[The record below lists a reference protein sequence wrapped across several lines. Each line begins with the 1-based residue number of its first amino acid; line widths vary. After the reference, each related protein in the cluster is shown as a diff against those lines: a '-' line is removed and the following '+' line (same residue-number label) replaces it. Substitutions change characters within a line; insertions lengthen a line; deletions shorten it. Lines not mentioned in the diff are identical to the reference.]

1 MDRQLDLTSLMLFYE
16 IVECGSLAAAG
27 AKLKIAKSTVSR
39 GLARLEQ
46 QVGSS
51 LLKRGTRKLTLTEIG
66 ASLHSRCKRVA
77 KEVEQASAEALGMQ
91 SNMRG
96 TLRLSI
102 PGDLG
107 VSWLGDVMA
116 DFSRQFPDVTINVRI
131 HNSDIIDPIEE
142 PFDIVIQVG
151 ETKPLRSV
159 CRPLATLSRGIYVSP
174 AYLAARGRPESLEAS
189 QGHDWI
195 VTDVQQRD
203 GVLLFRDNAKG
214 GREVSVAMK
223 VVVNSARLAREF
235 AISGLGLALV
245 PDTLCQSA
253 VQQGRLVRVLA
264 DWHAPA
270 LHVSALLLSRDRI
283 PRKTRVFLEFFAQKM
298 SAPQRGARA
307 AAVRGK

>member
-27 AKLKIAKSTVSR
+27 AKLKVAKSTVSR
-39 GLARLEQ
+39 RLVRLEQ
-46 QVGSS
+46 QVGSI

-66 ASLHSRCKRVA
+66 ASLHSRCKRIA
-77 KEVEQASAEALGMQ
+77 TEVEQASGQALEMQ
-91 SNMRG
+91 SNMMG

-107 VSWLGDVMA
+107 VSWLGGVMS
-116 DFSRQFPDVTINVRI
+116 DFSRQFPDVTLNVRI

-151 ETKPLRSV
+151 EKKPLRSV
-159 CRPLATLSRGIYVSP
+159 CRRLATFSRGIYVSP
-174 AYLAARGRPESLEAS
+174 EYLAVRGTPQSLEACKE
-189 QGHDWI
+189 HDWI
-195 VTDVQQRD
+195 VTDVQERD
-203 GVLLFRDNAKG
+203 GVWLFRNRSKG
-214 GREVSVAMK
+214 RPVSVVTK
-223 VVVNSARLAREF
+223 IVVNSAKLAREF

-245 PDTLCQSA
+245 PDILCRGA

-270 LHVSALLLSRDRI
+270 LEVVALILSRDRI
-283 PRKTRVFLEFFAQKM
+283 PRKTRVFLEFFAERM
-298 SAPQRGARA
+298 SAPRRGAAAGVVRA
-307 AAVRGK
+307 K